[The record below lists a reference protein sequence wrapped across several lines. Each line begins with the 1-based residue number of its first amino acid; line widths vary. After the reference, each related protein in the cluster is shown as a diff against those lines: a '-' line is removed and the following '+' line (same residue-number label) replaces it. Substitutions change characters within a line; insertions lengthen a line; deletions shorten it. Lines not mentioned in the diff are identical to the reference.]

1 MIDNYRFGE
10 FIVDGK
16 TYKSNIILIGKTVK
30 PARHLPGH
38 ELKLDDFIELIDSRP
53 EYIIIGTG
61 AYGAIKVPNEI
72 IEYIEKNGIKTII
85 QETGQAY
92 QTYNAMLK
100 QGKKIAAFLHN
111 TC

>member
-10 FIVDGK
+10 FVVDGK

-38 ELKLDDFIELIDSRP
+38 ELKLDDFTELINSKP

-61 AYGAIKVPNEI
+61 AYGVMKVPNEI
-72 IEYIEKNGIKTII
+72 IEFIEKQGIKTII
-85 QETGQAY
+85 ENTGQAC

-100 QGKKIAAFLHN
+100 QGKIAAFLHN

>member
-1 MIDNYRFGE
+1 MIDSYRFGE
-10 FIVDGK
+10 FVVDGK

-38 ELKLDDFIELIDSRP
+38 ELKIDDFIPLIDSKP

-61 AYGAIKVPNEI
+61 ASGVMEVPNEI
-72 IEYIEKNGIKTII
+72 IEFIEKHGIKTII
-85 QETGQAY
+85 ENTGQAC

-100 QGKKIAAFLHN
+100 QCKIAAFLHN